1 MRLEAAIRGDLKKIM
16 KEETA
21 AAEKAVTLGV
31 VAASNGLKAELRTQ
45 VTRAGLGEKM
55 ARTWKLLDAD
65 AEKILDMNALGEVA
79 GGGLPRVERP
89 LIIEGVLYDPDK
101 AIGGREGKSGA

>member
-1 MRLEAAIRGDLKKIM
+1 MS
-16 KEETA
+16 
-21 AAEKAVTLGV
+21 
-31 VAASNGLKAELRTQ
+31 ASN
-45 VTRAGLGEKM
+45 EKPEDGN
-55 ARTWKLLDAD
+55 TETKGQQHEGVPNAD